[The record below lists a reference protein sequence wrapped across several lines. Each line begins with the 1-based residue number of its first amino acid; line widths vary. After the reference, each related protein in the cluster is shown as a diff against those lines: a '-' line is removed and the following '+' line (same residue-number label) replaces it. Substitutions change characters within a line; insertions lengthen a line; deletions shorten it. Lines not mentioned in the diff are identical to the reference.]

1 MVELWLA
8 SVRAFV
14 KLQAGE
20 YRFAKPA
27 NALDTLFDRI
37 AARRHLLLRI
47 YGARGQ
53 QHFRY
58 RTFTLEEQGVMSSK
72 NSLKAAEA
80 RR

>member
-1 MVELWLA
+1 MQARLLNPSA
-8 SVRAFV
+8 

-27 NALDTLFDRI
+27 STLEVFNRI
-37 AARRHLLLRI
+37 ERGDIYFFCI

-58 RTFTLEEQGVMSSK
+58 CEF
-72 NSLKAAEA
+72 A
-80 RR
+80 